1 MMIWLRSL
9 WTLDFKR
16 RQISM
21 VHCTISR
28 RPMAGARLRGILR
41 REDHEAHLGAM
52 LHTSDHTCDPSS
64 ALDGQQSINIL
75 AVHAILAW

>member
-9 WTLDFKR
+9 WTLDFK
-16 RQISM
+16 S
-21 VHCTISR
+21 TISR